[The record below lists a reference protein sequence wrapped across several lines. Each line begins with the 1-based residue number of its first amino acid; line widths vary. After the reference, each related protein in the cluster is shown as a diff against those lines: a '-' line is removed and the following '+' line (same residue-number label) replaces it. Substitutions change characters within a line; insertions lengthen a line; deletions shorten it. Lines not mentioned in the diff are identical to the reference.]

1 MREVNMTEGE
11 DPGKKQLEFAKVASK
26 AANQNLTDFFEMWG
40 SSNLSIRLSNSM
52 EHTNTM

>member
-11 DPGKKQLEFAKVASK
+11 DPGKKQLEFAKMASK
-26 AANQNLTDFFEMWG
+26 AANQNLTDFSRCG
-40 SSNLSIRLSNSM
+40 DSSNLSIRLSNSM